1 FYHDGRF
8 ATLLDVVN
16 HYDTF
21 FGLGL
26 TEGEK
31 QDLIQYLLS
40 LGDDVAPNARNAS
53 TLNLGAEGA
62 AGEVRPNP
70 WRLGVAPIPATGGGG
85 LGRLQGGSQGRA
97 PLGVGAQDQH
107 LPELTFP
114 NARGALDLVDRGPGA
129 QQKVPVL
136 FGDRVRVAL
145 HVTKQDGGVLAR
157 AQ

>member
-1 FYHDGRF
+1 TKGGFYHDGRF

-70 WRLGVAPIPATGGGG
+70 WRLGVAPIPATRGSG
-85 LGRLQGGSQGRA
+85 LILRLFSSTAANVPGDMSVSVYDVQGRR
-97 PLGVGAQDQH
+97 V
-107 LPELTFP
+107 TT
-114 NARGALDLVDRGPGA
+114 LDAKL
-129 QQKVPVL
+129 
-136 FGDRVRVAL
+136 
-145 HVTKQDGGVLAR
+145 LAR
-157 AQ
+157 PSALGAFRWNGLNDAGQPVAAGV